1 MSAALERVS
10 NRHHTLV
17 RACRLLARGVRD
29 GRVLL
34 DGAHLVGDAL
44 RAGATLE
51 AVLATGP
58 ALAASGDLGAALR
71 AAGVPVYEAGA
82 AVLDAASPART
93 PSGIVAI
100 ARWTTAEVSGL
111 FRPDPAL
118 VVGLVDVQD
127 PGNVGA
133 VIRAADAL
141 GATGVAS
148 IGQSADPGGWKALRG
163 SMGSA
168 FRLPVARTDLATL
181 LDAARHGPI
190 RVVAAVAHGGV
201 PADAAHLERPT
212 VLLMGHEGAGL
223 SETVIEQADERVSLA
238 MRSGVDSL
246 NVSIATAL
254 LLDAARR
261 ARAPRAAS
269 SARKAGR
276 A

>member
-1 MSAALERVS
+1 VSAALVRVS

-17 RACRLLARGVRD
+17 RECRLLARGVRD

-34 DGAHLVGDAL
+34 DGAHLVGEAL

-51 AVLATGP
+51 AVLATGA
-58 ALAASGDLGAALR
+58 ALAASGDLGEALR
-71 AAGVPVYEAGA
+71 AAGVPVYDASES
-82 AVLDAASPART
+82 VLDAASPTRT

-100 ARWTTAEVSGL
+100 ARWGTAEISRL

-148 IGQSADPGGWKALRG
+148 VGQSADPGGWKALRG

-168 FRLPVARTDLATL
+168 FRLPVARTDWAPL
-181 LDAARHGPI
+181 LEAARQGAT

-201 PADAAHLERPT
+201 PASEAHLDRPT
-212 VLLMGHEGAGL
+212 LLLVGHEGAGL
-223 SETVIEQADERVSLA
+223 SEAVLEQADERVSLA
-238 MRSGVDSL
+238 MRPGVDSL

-261 ARAPRAAS
+261 ARAPRAPS
-269 SARKAGR
+269 VARKAGL